1 MAQCTVPRLRCG
13 GRAEGW
19 ISRCPSLG
27 MATLSELSETA
38 LLWLGINSQTDP
50 WGLELQSECRTEKTV
65 QRALGRNCRLDSD
78 GKETSVK
85 KRSFRIKQFPNL
97 Q

>member
-1 MAQCTVPRLRCG
+1 MVGHQLTDRLSG
-13 GRAEGW
+13 AG
-19 ISRCPSLG
+19 S
-27 MATLSELSETA
+27 SEVKA
-38 LLWLGINSQTDP
+38 GQTR
-50 WGLELQSECRTEKTV
+50 LFV

-85 KRSFRIKQFPNL
+85 KRGFKIKQFPNL